1 MARTL
6 EEKIRSPRLARSFTA
21 GYRPPLSGPDALAEG
36 EALAIVPE
44 RLLLLGGKDGV
55 GYETFDLSG
64 GGGGPVEDLT
74 APAVEPI
81 GGHRGVRAVPG
92 GVALASASDPS
103 HFGAVVGISTGAA
116 AAGALCT
123 YVAAGPITEP
133 SWSWSPGPVLLG
145 PDGLLTQQEPMT
157 GFLQQV
163 GLSDAPTR
171 LIVGI
176 LPPIKIAG

>member
-6 EEKIRSPRLARSFTA
+6 EEKIRSPKLARAFGP
-21 GYRPPLSGPDALAEG
+21 GYRPPTTGMDSLAEG
-36 EALAIVPE
+36 EPLVVFPDKV
-44 RLLLLGGKDGV
+44 LLVGSGGGA
-55 GYETFDLSG
+55 YETFDLSG
-64 GGGGPVEDLT
+64 ASGGPVEDLT

-81 GGHRGVRAVPG
+81 SGHRGIRAVAG

-103 HFGAVVGISTGAA
+103 HFGALVGISTGAA

-123 YVAAGPITEP
+123 YVAAGPVTEP

-145 PDGLLTQQEPMT
+145 PDGLLTQQEPT
-157 GFLQQV
+157 SGFLQQV